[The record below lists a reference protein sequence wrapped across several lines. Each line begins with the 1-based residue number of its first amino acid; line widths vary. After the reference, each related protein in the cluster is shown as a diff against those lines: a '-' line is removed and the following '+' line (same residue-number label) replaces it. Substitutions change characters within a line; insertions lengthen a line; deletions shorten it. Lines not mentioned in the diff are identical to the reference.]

1 MNLKAKIL
9 NTKSLRPQQEG
20 QEAFNN
26 KDEEVKKSAKNDRGA
41 FVEMLAG
48 KAEWAAPRCDRVVGH
63 KILKFQE
70 NQPVCSCK
78 GQRSEEPLNR
88 VGGQARWMQH
98 YHEGPTPG
106 PEHPATH
113 IC

>member
-1 MNLKAKIL
+1 ML

-48 KAEWAAPRCDRVVGH
+48 KAEWAASRCERVVVQ
-63 KILKFQE
+63 KIPKFQE

-78 GQRSEEPLNR
+78 GQ
-88 VGGQARWMQH
+88 
-98 YHEGPTPG
+98 
-106 PEHPATH
+106 
-113 IC
+113 